1 MLKTSWDFI
10 LKITLNYCVFVSKIR
25 FISKFGYLLRFLSMR
40 EKMDAMTK
48 NFEQEFVT
56 EQEFHSRFFVPVQ
69 LIFSF
74 ECLLSRLSMFRR
86 KLSDLFCRKM
96 WPTLCGLEW
105 PVGSGYSLHTFALWL
120 SVKIL
125 QISDR
130 ICENL
135 PREVTQKCTKILYL
149 IKNGL
154 HSSIFPVAPLS
165 LTVKGD

>member
-25 FISKFGYLLRFLSMR
+25 LISKFGYLLRFLSMR

-56 EQEFHSRFFVPVQ
+56 EQEFHSRFFFVPLQ

-74 ECLLSRLSMFRR
+74 ECLLSRLRMFRR
-86 KLSDLFCRKM
+86 KLCDLFCRKM
-96 WPTLCGLEW
+96 WPTLCDLEW
-105 PVGSGYSLHTFALWL
+105 PVGSGYSLHTSALWQ

-125 QISDR
+125 QISAR
-130 ICENL
+130 VRKNL
-135 PREVTQKCTKILYL
+135 SHGVTQKCTKILYFDQ
-149 IKNGL
+149 KWF
-154 HSSIFPVAPLS
+154 SQFDFSQSRPDF
-165 LTVKGD
+165 